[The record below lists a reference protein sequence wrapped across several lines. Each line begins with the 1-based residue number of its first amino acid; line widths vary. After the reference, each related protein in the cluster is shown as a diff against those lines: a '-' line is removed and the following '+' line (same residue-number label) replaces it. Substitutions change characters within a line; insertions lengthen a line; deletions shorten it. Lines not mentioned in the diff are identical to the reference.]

1 MNADNNSAENWLRRM
16 ILDKSNW
23 ACAPS
28 VCIRKVILEQVGYY
42 RYGLVQLQD
51 YELWLRIL
59 CDSSIYI
66 LQEKL
71 TWYRRFTE
79 QGKNL
84 SNLPATEGT
93 VNRLMHEMWWS
104 VFHTVEKMT
113 DEKFLQTFADEL
125 RWKEASSHEA
135 VLCEKAFLLWN
146 LGGSRAESYFINL
159 LENAKCRDVLEKEY
173 HFTPNDFY
181 VMNKAQ

>member
-1 MNADNNSAENWLRRM
+1 M
-16 ILDKSNW
+16 
-23 ACAPS
+23 
-28 VCIRKVILEQVGYY
+28 
-42 RYGLVQLQD
+42 
-51 YELWLRIL
+51 
-59 CDSSIYI
+59 
-66 LQEKL
+66 
-71 TWYRRFTE
+71 
-79 QGKNL
+79 

-125 RWKEASSHEA
+125 RWKEASSHEE

-181 VMNKAQ
+181 VMNKEE

>member
-1 MNADNNSAENWLRRM
+1 M
-16 ILDKSNW
+16 
-23 ACAPS
+23 
-28 VCIRKVILEQVGYY
+28 
-42 RYGLVQLQD
+42 
-51 YELWLRIL
+51 
-59 CDSSIYI
+59 
-66 LQEKL
+66 
-71 TWYRRFTE
+71 
-79 QGKNL
+79 
-84 SNLPATEGT
+84 
-93 VNRLMHEMWWS
+93 S

-181 VMNKAQ
+181 VMNKEE